1 VYQGFEKVLT
11 NAMTPAQY
19 CQQLAD
25 LFKQES
31 SSGNL
36 PQMMPRKS

>member
-11 NAMTPAQY
+11 GALTPAQY

-31 SSGNL
+31 ASGNL